1 VYRDGSKTDAQI
13 TSRAFVTSAA
23 GGFVAVIDDA
33 TQTFVPVAVSGGPWG
48 VAFSPDGRRAYV
60 TSQNA
65 AIVTIIDV
73 ATNTTVGAPI
83 AIAGDAAG
91 IAVTPDGRFAYV
103 SVRGPNQVDVI
114 DLATNTLLTTIPLV
128 FTHLGSSRRQTVS
141 TSTSPSS
148 PVPASCW
155 STSPPTR

>member
-1 VYRDGSKTDAQI
+1 VDVIDLTTNTVI
-13 TSRAFVTSAA
+13 TSIPLAN
-23 GGFVAVIDDA
+23 
-33 TQTFVPVAVSGGPWG
+33 
-48 VAFSPDGRRAYV
+48 SPSEIAILPNGQRAYV
-60 TSQNA
+60 LTQA
-65 AIVTIIDV
+65 FQKA
-73 ATNTTVGAPI
+73 
-83 AIAGDAAG
+83 
-91 IAVTPDGRFAYV
+91 F
-103 SVRGPNQVDVI
+103 VI